1 MIQIKEATFSELLVI
16 SLIGSLDPDG
26 ALALKAY
33 MQPVLAREPK
43 KLLFDLSQLD
53 YTGSAGLRE
62 FFLAAKTVGRSGGK
76 MAAFGM
82 RKEVAHVF
90 DLAGFATTY
99 PTPPTLAEAIEAL
112 A

>member
-1 MIQIKEATFSELLVI
+1 MQIKEASFGDLLVI
-16 SLIGSLDPDG
+16 SLTGSLDPDG
-26 ALALKAY
+26 AIALKAF
-33 MQPVLAREPK
+33 MQTALARQPQ

-62 FFLAAKTVGRSGGK
+62 FFLAAKNVGRTGGK

-82 RKEVAHVF
+82 KKEVAHVF
-90 DLAGFATTY
+90 ELAGFATTY
-99 PTPPTLAEAIEAL
+99 PTAPTLAEALEAL